1 MLILTNQ
8 PTIFGI
14 KFIMQTLQKQL
25 LLAKL
30 NALRRSLNNS
40 CNIAEWTEFTIDKI
54 IAACHKLKPDK
65 KDAD

>member
-1 MLILTNQ
+1 ML
-8 PTIFGI
+8 
-14 KFIMQTLQKQL
+14 KKQL

-30 NALRRSLNNS
+30 NALCRSLNNS